1 MNQNAEENKK
11 IEITKVLSP
20 RLGFRDSAK
29 DFFHMINQ
37 LPEDII
43 EIDFTDVKFMSR
55 SFAHEYI
62 QQKKKSRKTI
72 LENNISENVHAM
84 FQAVKKSIRNPHK
97 LKVKPSKIITLA

>member
-1 MNQNAEENKK
+1 MNQDAEKTKK
-11 IEITKVLSP
+11 IEITEILSP

-29 DFFHMINQ
+29 DFFCMINQ

-72 LENNISENVHAM
+72 LENNISKNEYAM
-84 FQAVKKSIRNPHK
+84 FQAVKKSIKNPHK
-97 LKVKPSKIITLA
+97 LKVKPSKIITLS

>member
-1 MNQNAEENKK
+1 MNAEENKK

-29 DFFHMINQ
+29 DLFHMINQ
-37 LPEDII
+37 LPADTI

-72 LENNISENVHAM
+72 LESNISENVRAM

-97 LKVKPSKIITLA
+97 LRVKPSKIITLS